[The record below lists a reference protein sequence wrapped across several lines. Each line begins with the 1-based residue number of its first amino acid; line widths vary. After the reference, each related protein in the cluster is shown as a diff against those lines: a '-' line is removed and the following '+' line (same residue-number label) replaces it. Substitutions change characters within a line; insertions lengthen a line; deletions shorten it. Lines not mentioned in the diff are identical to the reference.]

1 MGGGRREAERGK
13 GGGEGREGR
22 REERSVKDIK
32 LKFFKYV
39 PYPLLLLL
47 WRLGVSTPKLTF
59 RSEGRKGIT
68 KSEPKRPK
76 EEGAR
81 RWEG

>member
-1 MGGGRREAERGK
+1 MEPNSSKSRKSWGGGG
-13 GGGEGREGR
+13 GGGE
-22 REERSVKDIK
+22 SAKDIK

-39 PYPLLLLL
+39 LYPLLLLP
-47 WRLGVSTPKLTF
+47 WRLGGSTTKLTF